1 MKRFFLLLLMTLSFH
16 LAAHQLPV
24 KDKLIVTNCMYQK
37 LENLATLITRTDKY
51 TLIEVEM
58 NDQSIR
64 VLHENR
70 RVCGGF
76 LNIEPYK
83 SAMFQ
88 QQINDH
94 QLLIN
99 LTSTR
104 ATLGHEEYPIRHD
117 AQVKLLLKQI
127 DRNNIWVY
135 MQHLTNYVN
144 RAANSQTGV
153 LAAQWFK
160 EQIDSMAKDYHHN
173 DVQSYLVATG
183 KKYKQ
188 PSVVTVIG
196 KEKPGGAIVIGAHI
210 DTLKGNMPGADDDAS
225 GIAAI
230 LEVSRILLSSGI
242 NFDHPIYVIAY
253 AAEEQG
259 LIGSGFVVQSFLD
272 EKTAVKAVLQFDQ
285 AGFRAN
291 PKDNTIWLLDD
302 YVDSKL
308 TKFLANLTTH
318 YVNIPVSYTHCGYAC
333 SDHANWHLNGFPACY
348 PSATTLDDD
357 NDNVHTPN
365 DRLETISLDHLE
377 HFTKLGL
384 AFVVEL
390 GLN

>member
-1 MKRFFLLLLMTLSFH
+1 MKRFFLLLMALSFN
-16 LAAHQLPV
+16 LSANQLPV
-24 KDKLIVTNCMYQK
+24 KNKLIVTNCMYQK
-37 LENLATLITRTDKY
+37 LANLATLITRTDKY
-51 TLIEVEM
+51 TLIEIEM
-58 NDQSIR
+58 NDQVVN
-64 VLHENR
+64 VLRGSR
-70 RVCGGF
+70 RACGGF

-83 SAMFQ
+83 KLMLQ
-88 QQINDH
+88 QQINEN

-99 LTSTR
+99 LTNSRTIFR
-104 ATLGHEEYPIRHD
+104 HDEYRIRHD
-117 AQVKLLLKQI
+117 AQVTPLLKQI
-127 DRNNIWVY
+127 DRSNLWGY
-135 MQHLTNYVN
+135 MQHLTSYVN

-160 EQIDSMAKDYHHN
+160 DQIDSMAKDYHRN

-196 KEKPGGAIVIGAHI
+196 KEKPGAAVVIGAHI

-225 GIAAI
+225 GIATI
-230 LEVSRILLSSGI
+230 LEVSRMLLSSGI

-259 LIGSGFVVQSFLD
+259 LVGSGYVVQSFLD
-272 EKTAVKAVLQFDQ
+272 KKTPVKAVLQFDQ

-333 SDHANWHLNGFPACY
+333 SDHANWHLNGFPVCY
-348 PSATTLDDD
+348 PSAATLDDD
-357 NDNVHTPN
+357 NDNVHTSN

-377 HFTKLGL
+377 NFAKLGL

>member
-1 MKRFFLLLLMTLSFH
+1 MKRFFLLLLMTLSFN
-16 LAAHQLPV
+16 LAANQLAV
-24 KDKLIVTNCMYQK
+24 KDKLIVTKCMYEK
-37 LENLATLITRTDKY
+37 LENLATLIIRADKY
-51 TLIEVEM
+51 TLIEIEM
-58 NDQSIR
+58 NELALR
-64 VLHENR
+64 VLHDNR

-76 LNIEPYK
+76 LNLEPYK
-83 SAMFQ
+83 K
-88 QQINDH
+88 QQINES

-99 LTSTR
+99 LTKSR
-104 ATLGHEEYPIRHD
+104 ATLGHDEYHITHD
-117 AQVKLLLKQI
+117 VQVTPLLKQI
-127 DRNNIWVY
+127 DRNNIWGY

-160 EQIDSMAKDYHHN
+160 DQIDSMAKDYHRN
-173 DVQSYLVATG
+173 DVQSYMVETG

-230 LEVSRILLSSGI
+230 LEVSRMLLSSGI
-242 NFDHPIYVIAY
+242 NFDRPIYVIAY

-259 LIGSGFVVQSFLD
+259 LVGSGFVVQSFLD
-272 EKTAVKAVLQFDQ
+272 KKTSVKAVLQFDQ

-291 PKDNTIWLLDD
+291 PKDKTIWLLDD

-333 SDHANWHLNGFPACY
+333 SDHANWHLNGFAACY

-357 NDNVHTPN
+357 NDNVHTSN
-365 DRLETISLDHLE
+365 DRLETISLDHIE
-377 HFTKLGL
+377 NFAKLGL

>member
-1 MKRFFLLLLMTLSFH
+1 MKRIFLLLMITLSFNLGANQ
-16 LAAHQLPV
+16 LAV
-24 KDKLIVTNCMYQK
+24 KDKLIVTNCMYEK

-51 TLIEVEM
+51 TLIDVEM
-58 NDQSIR
+58 NEYVLS
-64 VLHENR
+64 VLHDNR
-70 RVCGGF
+70 RDCGGF
-76 LNIEPYK
+76 LNIEPYQK
-83 SAMFQ
+83 
-88 QQINDH
+88 QQINEN

-99 LTSTR
+99 LTKSR
-104 ATLGHEEYPIRHD
+104 ATSGRDEYRIIHD
-117 AQVKLLLKQI
+117 TQITPLLKQI
-127 DRNNIWVY
+127 DRNNLWGY

-144 RAANSQTGV
+144 RAAKSQTGV
-153 LAAQWFK
+153 WAAQWFK
-160 EQIDSMAKDYHHN
+160 ERIDSMAKDYHRN

-188 PSVVTVIG
+188 PSVVAVIG
-196 KEKPGGAIVIGAHI
+196 KDKPGGAVVIGAHI

-230 LEVSRILLSSGI
+230 LEVSRMLLSSGI

-259 LIGSGFVVQSFLD
+259 LVGSGFVVQSFLD
-272 EKTAVKAVLQFDQ
+272 KKIAVKAVLQFDQ

-302 YVDSKL
+302 YVDSNL
-308 TKFLANLTTH
+308 TKFLAKLTTH

-357 NDNVHTPN
+357 NDNMHTSN

-377 HFTKLGL
+377 NFTKLGL
-384 AFVVEL
+384 AFAVEL
-390 GLN
+390 ALS